1 MWPGVFQ
8 STPLPLDGMLVH
20 PRVPPAMN
28 LPVPICTNEWGESLR
43 ECLAQE
49 HNTITTLARTQIWIA
64 RSGV

>member
-43 ECLAQE
+43 ELSSVL
-49 HNTITTLARTQIWIA
+49 HKNTTQL
-64 RSGV
+64 